1 MSAPRNPPEPEPK
14 FPSPDSDPERE
25 PPGPS
30 PVPVRTVEPGPD
42 VIEPGSAATGL
53 IAEREGERETSG
65 RMVELNRGERVG
77 YCAIRLK
84 GETLLTRS
92 E

>member
-42 VIEPGSAATGL
+42 VIEPGSEPLPA
-53 IAEREGERETSG
+53 
-65 RMVELNRGERVG
+65 
-77 YCAIRLK
+77 
-84 GETLLTRS
+84 
-92 E
+92 